1 MNGSIQ
7 FQIQWEK
14 NFIHYSIDLKRVI
27 GKDCHF
33 RIDIR
38 IDKEGR
44 MNPKLYI
51 LFHFTPNI
59 SIFLAILKKAFTQ
72 LLS

>member
-1 MNGSIQ
+1 
-7 FQIQWEK
+7 
-14 NFIHYSIDLKRVI
+14 LKRVI